1 MLFWFHIFTSDGT
14 HAITNSIEINKDHL
28 FVEINN
34 DSNSMVKKEKA

>member
-14 HAITNSIEINKDHL
+14 LAITNSIEINKDRL